1 MTRTEQKQ
9 RYNEANYKQVKVSV
23 RPTIAN
29 AFKSACEDRKQTQ
42 AKVLTNAMIEYV
54 SADLALDK
62 QTKTAD
68 PYSTRPKRRKAVAII
83 LDQLERIRDAEQT
96 YLDNMP
102 ENLSESERAESAREN
117 VAVLDEAIDQLGTAF

>member
-1 MTRTEQKQ
+1 VTRTEQKQ

>member
-42 AKVLTNAMIEYV
+42 AQVLTSAMIDYV
-54 SADLALDK
+54 SADIVLDK
-62 QTKTAD
+62 QTKTVD
-68 PYSTRPKRRKAVAII
+68 PHSTRPKRRKAVAVIV
-83 LDQLERIRDAEQT
+83 DQLERIRDAEQT

-102 ENLSESERAESAREN
+102 ENLSESERAENAKESISI
-117 VAVLDEAIDQLGTAF
+117 LDDVIDQLGTAF